1 MRLAVADDSMLMREA
16 LSRLLVEA
24 GHEVV
29 AAVPDGRTLL
39 REVALNQPDA
49 AVVDIR
55 MPPTHTDE
63 GIAAA
68 QEIRRCH
75 PDVAVLVLSQY
86 LESVYAMRLL
96 QDEPRSTGYL
106 LKERVVDVAVLVDA
120 LERLVAGECVLDPA
134 IVQRLLHR
142 PRDPGPLDALTPR
155 ETEVLGLM
163 AEGRSN
169 AAIATALE
177 LSAKTLETHIRQILT
192 KLDLPE
198 SGQDHRRVL
207 AVLTYLRSTP

>member
-1 MRLAVADDSMLMREA
+1 MRVAVADDSMLMREA

-24 GHEVV
+24 GHVVV
-29 AAVPDGRTLL
+29 AAVPDARRLL
-39 REVALNQPDA
+39 REVALNLPDV

-63 GIAAA
+63 GITAA
-68 QEIRRCH
+68 QEIRRRH
-75 PDVAVLVLSQY
+75 PGVAVLVLSQY
-86 LESVYAMRLL
+86 LESGYAMRLV
-96 QDEPRSTGYL
+96 QDEPGRLGYL
-106 LKERVVDVAVLVDA
+106 LKERVVDVSVLVDA
-120 LERLVAGECVLDPA
+120 LD
-134 IVQRLLHR
+134 RLLRR

-155 ETEVLGLM
+155 ETEVLALM

-169 AAIATALE
+169 ASIATSLE
-177 LSAKTLETHIRQILT
+177 LSAKTLETHIRQILI

-207 AVLTYLRSTP
+207 AVLTYLRSTA

>member
-1 MRLAVADDSMLMREA
+1 MKVIVADDSLLVREA
-16 LSRLLVEA
+16 VTSLLTDA
-24 GHEVV
+24 GHDVV
-29 AAVPDGRTLL
+29 AAVADARSLL
-39 REVALNQPDA
+39 REVALNRPDV

-63 GIAAA
+63 GIVAAH
-68 QEIRRCH
+68 EIRRRH
-75 PDVAVLVLSQY
+75 PTVAVLVLSQY
-86 LESVYAMRLL
+86 LESAYASRLVE
-96 QDEPRSTGYL
+96 DEPGRLGYL
-106 LKERVVDVAVLVDA
+106 LKERVVDVSVLVDA
-120 LERLVAGECVLDPA
+120 LRRLADGECVIDPA
-134 IVQRLLHR
+134 IVHRLLRR
-142 PRDPGPLDALTPR
+142 PRPAGPLDALTPR

-169 AAIATALE
+169 AAIANALD

-198 SGQDHRRVL
+198 SADDHRRVL

>member
-1 MRLAVADDSMLMREA
+1 MRVAVADDSMLMREA

-24 GHEVV
+24 GHVVV
-29 AAVPDGRTLL
+29 AAVPDARRLL
-39 REVALNQPDA
+39 REVALNLPDV

-63 GIAAA
+63 GITAA
-68 QEIRRCH
+68 QEIRRRH
-75 PDVAVLVLSQY
+75 PGVAVLVLSQY
-86 LESVYAMRLL
+86 LESGYAMRLV
-96 QDEPRSTGYL
+96 QDEPGRLGYL
-106 LKERVVDVAVLVDA
+106 LKERVVDVSVLVDA
-120 LERLVAGECVLDPA
+120 LDRLVSGQCVIDPA
-134 IVQRLLHR
+134 IVERLLRR

-155 ETEVLGLM
+155 ETEVLALM

-169 AAIATALE
+169 ASIATSLE
-177 LSAKTLETHIRQILT
+177 LSAKTLETHIRQILI

-207 AVLTYLRSTP
+207 AVLTYLRSTA